1 MIYNTVI
8 IHSDICF
15 VKSLD
20 LFSMF
25 CTIFLT
31 YLLVQLQFRPVLGVI
46 KTEIQKEVFIMKK
59 KWKITAFTL
68 LAALL
73 MSFVIP
79 VYAEEIPRESL
90 LRDTPP
96 GSIAVAERLVS
107 GILDEVTAGFDPV
120 RRL

>member
-46 KTEIQKEVFIMKK
+46 KTEIPKEVFNIKK

-90 LRDTPP
+90 LRGTPP

>member
-46 KTEIQKEVFIMKK
+46 KTEIQKEFFIMKK

-90 LRDTPP
+90 LRGTPP

>member
-1 MIYNTVI
+1 
-8 IHSDICF
+8 
-15 VKSLD
+15 
-20 LFSMF
+20 MF

-46 KTEIQKEVFIMKK
+46 ILYEVFIMKK

-68 LAALL
+68 LAAFL
-73 MSFVIP
+73 MTFVIP